1 MELKTQRWANIYQQ
15 PHQLNSLLLG
25 CEEAY
30 IGRYI
35 GVVTA
40 WTYLTPML
48 YVPTDSLS
56 EGRPGLSSFNSSHI
70 GGVESGPSLLRGRW
84 DDGLSTAA
92 VISASLLG
100 ACWGK
105 TMTRGARVWWGA
117 RGRSSGESHLFVLE
131 PYLRFTPQDSTE
143 AQPQSIENESEPF
156 PARDRFWFCA
166 WRRLLVICFRK
177 LLLQFNNFALTAADD
192 ART

>member
-1 MELKTQRWANIYQQ
+1 MEVGCLHCLRGILLQLGRVGGGTWASDQWSSADACLSFAWEIL
-15 PHQLNSLLLG
+15 PSLDSLLLG

-70 GGVESGPSLLRGRW
+70 GGVESGPSLLRGR
-84 DDGLSTAA
+84 
-92 VISASLLG
+92 
-100 ACWGK
+100 
-105 TMTRGARVWWGA
+105 
-117 RGRSSGESHLFVLE
+117 
-131 PYLRFTPQDSTE
+131 
-143 AQPQSIENESEPF
+143 
-156 PARDRFWFCA
+156 
-166 WRRLLVICFRK
+166 
-177 LLLQFNNFALTAADD
+177 
-192 ART
+192 